1 MRITT
6 AELRRMTIKIS
17 SFKAYD
23 IRGQLP
29 HEINSEIAYRIGNAT
44 AEYLSAKKMILGRDI
59 RASSKELS
67 ESMASG
73 LIDAGV
79 DVIDIGECGTEN
91 VYYATG
97 ELKSCGGIMVT
108 ASHNPSDYN
117 GFKIVSENAKP
128 ISSETGLLDIRKI
141 AESDKRLI
149 SETRG
154 NIEQRDL
161 NQSYVKK
168 ILSFI
173 DPVSLSKLKVVMNP
187 GNGGAGIYAE
197 LISKNM
203 PIEIIKLNFDPDSSF
218 PNGIPNPMLEE
229 NRASTSQAVIDNKA
243 DVGIAWDGDF
253 DRCFF
258 FDEKGNFVEGYY
270 LVGLLAKSFLNKD
283 HKEKVI
289 YDPRLTWN
297 TIDVVERYGGDAI
310 QCQSGHSFIKK
321 SMRDNNAVY
330 GGEMSAH
337 HYFRDFYYCDSGM
350 IPWLLILEMISKEKM
365 PLSQMIQKYRERYP
379 VSGEI
384 NLKVSNSKTIID
396 SIKEYY
402 LDDALGV
409 DETDGIG
416 MEFEKWRFNLRASNT
431 EPLIRLNVES
441 YNNESLMNE
450 KTRELVDRINNL
462 D

>member
-1 MRITT
+1 
-6 AELRRMTIKIS
+6 MTIKIS

-29 HEINSEIAYRIGNAT
+29 HEINSEIAYRVGNAT

-73 LIDAGV
+73 LMDAGV

-117 GFKIVSENAKP
+117 GFKIVSESAKP
-128 ISSETGLLDIRKI
+128 ISSETGLLDIQKL

-154 NIEQRDL
+154 NLEQRDL

-168 ILSFI
+168 VLSFI
-173 DPVSLSKLKVVMNP
+173 DSDSLNKLKVVMNP
-187 GNGGAGIYAE
+187 GNGGAGVYAE

-218 PNGIPNPMLEE
+218 PNGIPNPMIEE

-258 FDEKGNFVEGYY
+258 FDEKGNFIEGYY
-270 LVGLLAKSFLNKD
+270 LVGLLAKSFLIKNRN
-283 HKEKVI
+283 EKVI
-289 YDPRLTWN
+289 FDPRLTWN

-321 SMRDNNAVY
+321 SMRDNDAVY

-350 IPWLLILEMISKEKM
+350 IPWLLIIEMISKEKI

-384 NLKVSNSKTIID
+384 NLKVNNIKTIID

-409 DETDGIG
+409 DETDGVG

-450 KTRELVDRINNL
+450 KTRELVDRINSL

>member
-1 MRITT
+1 M
-6 AELRRMTIKIS
+6 AELRRMKIKIS

-29 HEINSEIAYRIGNAT
+29 HEINPEIAYRVGNAT

-73 LIDAGV
+73 LMDAGV

-97 ELKSCGGIMVT
+97 ELKSCGGVMVT

-149 SETRG
+149 SELRG
-154 NIEQRDL
+154 NLEQRDL

-168 ILSFI
+168 VLSFI
-173 DPVSLSKLKVVMNP
+173 DPDSLSKLKVVMNP
-187 GNGGAGIYAE
+187 GNGGAGVYAE

-218 PNGIPNPMLEE
+218 PNGIPNPMIEE

-243 DVGIAWDGDF
+243 DLGIAWDGDF

-258 FDEKGNFVEGYY
+258 FDEKGNFIEGYY
-270 LVGLLAKSFLNKD
+270 LVGLLAKSFLIKNRN
-283 HKEKVI
+283 ERVI

-297 TIDVVERYGGDAI
+297 TIDIVERYGGDAI

-321 SMRDNNAVY
+321 SMRDNDAIY

-350 IPWLLILEMISKEKM
+350 IPWLLILEMISEEKM

-384 NLKVSNSKTIID
+384 NLKVNNTKKIID

-409 DETDGIG
+409 DETDGVG

-441 YNNESLMNE
+441 NSNESLMNE
-450 KTRELVDRINNL
+450 KTRELVDRINSL

>member
-1 MRITT
+1 M

-29 HEINSEIAYRIGNAT
+29 HEINSEIAYRVGNAT
-44 AEYLSAKKMILGRDI
+44 AKYLSAKKMILGRDI

-73 LIDAGV
+73 LMDAGV

-97 ELKSCGGIMVT
+97 ELKTCGGIMVT

-128 ISSETGLLDIRKI
+128 ISSETGLQDIRRL
-141 AESDKRLI
+141 AESDQRLI
-149 SETRG
+149 SEIKG
-154 NIEQRDL
+154 NIEYRDL

-168 ILSFI
+168 IISFI
-173 DPVSLSKLKVVMNP
+173 DSDSLDKLKVVMNP
-187 GNGGAGIYAE
+187 GNGGAGVYAE
-197 LISKNM
+197 LILKNM
-203 PIEIIKLNFDPDSSF
+203 PIEVIKLNFDPDSSF
-218 PNGIPNPMLEE
+218 PNGIPNPMIKE
-229 NRASTSQAVIDNKA
+229 NRVSTSQAVIDNEA

-258 FDEKGNFVEGYY
+258 FDEKGNFIEGYY
-270 LVGLLAKSFLNKD
+270 LVGLFAKSFLNKNRN
-283 HKEKVI
+283 EKVI

-297 TIDVVERYGGDAI
+297 TIDVVKRYGGNAI
-310 QCQSGHSFIKK
+310 QCQSGHSFIKE
-321 SMRDNNAVY
+321 SMRDNDAVY

-350 IPWLLILEMISKEKM
+350 IPWLLILEMISIEKI
-365 PLSQMIQKYRERYP
+365 PLSQLIQKYRDRYP

-384 NLKVSNSKTIID
+384 NLKVNDTKKIID
-396 SIKEYY
+396 SIKNYY
-402 LDDALGV
+402 LGDALGI

-416 MEFEKWRFNLRASNT
+416 MEFQKWRFNLRASNT

-450 KTRELVDRINNL
+450 KTRELVDRINSL
-462 D
+462 V

>member
-1 MRITT
+1 M
-6 AELRRMTIKIS
+6 AELRRMKIKIS

-29 HEINSEIAYRIGNAT
+29 HEINPEIAYRVGNAT

-73 LIDAGV
+73 LMDAGV

-97 ELKSCGGIMVT
+97 ELKSCGGVMVT

-149 SETRG
+149 SESRG
-154 NIEQRDL
+154 NLEQRDL

-168 ILSFI
+168 VLSFI
-173 DPVSLSKLKVVMNP
+173 DPDSLSKLKVVMNP
-187 GNGGAGIYAE
+187 GNGGAGVYAE
-197 LISKNM
+197 YISKNM

-218 PNGIPNPMLEE
+218 PNGIPNPMIEE

-243 DVGIAWDGDF
+243 DLGIAWDGDF

-258 FDEKGNFVEGYY
+258 FDEKGNFIEGYY
-270 LVGLLAKSFLNKD
+270 LVGLLAKSFLIKNRN
-283 HKEKVI
+283 ERVI

-321 SMRDNNAVY
+321 SMRDNDAVY

-350 IPWLLILEMISKEKM
+350 IPWLLILEMISEEKM

-384 NLKVSNSKTIID
+384 NLKVNNTQTIID

-402 LDDALGV
+402 LEDVSGV

-450 KTRELVDRINNL
+450 KTRELVDRINSL

>member
-1 MRITT
+1 
-6 AELRRMTIKIS
+6 MTIKIS

-29 HEINSEIAYRIGNAT
+29 HEINSEIAYRVGNAT

-73 LIDAGV
+73 LMDAGV

-128 ISSETGLLDIRKI
+128 ISSETGLLDIQKI

-149 SETRG
+149 SESRG
-154 NIEQRDL
+154 NHEQRDL

-168 ILSFI
+168 VLSFI
-173 DPVSLSKLKVVMNP
+173 DHDSLSKLKVVMNP
-187 GNGGAGIYAE
+187 GNGGAGVYAE
-197 LISKNM
+197 YISKNM

-218 PNGIPNPMLEE
+218 PNGIPNPMIEE

-243 DVGIAWDGDF
+243 DLGIAWDGDF

-258 FDEKGNFVEGYY
+258 FDEKGNFIEGYY
-270 LVGLLAKSFLNKD
+270 LVGLLAKSFLIKNRN
-283 HKEKVI
+283 ERVI

-321 SMRDNNAVY
+321 SMRDNDAVY

-365 PLSQMIQKYRERYP
+365 PLSQMIQKYREKYP

-384 NLKVSNSKTIID
+384 NLKVSNTKTIID

-409 DETDGIG
+409 DETDGVG

-441 YNNESLMNE
+441 SNNESLMNE
-450 KTRELVDRINNL
+450 KTRELVDRINSL

>member
-1 MRITT
+1 
-6 AELRRMTIKIS
+6 MTIKIS

-23 IRGQLP
+23 IRGKLP
-29 HEINSEIAYRIGNAT
+29 HEINSEIAYRVGNAT
-44 AEYLSAKKMILGRDI
+44 AKYLSAKKMVLGRDI
-59 RASSKELS
+59 RASSNELS
-67 ESMASG
+67 ESMALG
-73 LIDAGV
+73 LMDAGV

-117 GFKIVSENAKP
+117 GFKIVGENAKP
-128 ISSETGLLDIRKI
+128 ISSETGLVNIRKL
-141 AESDKRLI
+141 AESDQRLI
-149 SETRG
+149 SEKKG
-154 NIEQRDL
+154 NLEYRDL

-168 ILSFI
+168 IISFI
-173 DPVSLSKLKVVMNP
+173 DSGSLDKLKVVMNP
-187 GNGGAGIYAE
+187 GNGGAGVYAE

-203 PIEIIKLNFDPDSSF
+203 PIEVIKLNFDPDSSF
-218 PNGIPNPMLEE
+218 PNGIPNPMIKE
-229 NRASTSQAVIDNKA
+229 NRVSTSQAVIDNEA

-258 FDEKGNFVEGYY
+258 FDEKGNFIEGYY
-270 LVGLLAKSFLNKD
+270 LVGLLAKSFLNKNRN
-283 HKEKVI
+283 EIVI

-297 TIDVVERYGGDAI
+297 TIDVVQRYGGDAI

-321 SMRDNNAVY
+321 SMRDNDAVY

-365 PLSQMIQKYRERYP
+365 PLSQMIQKYRDRFP

-384 NLKVSNSKTIID
+384 NLKVNNTKKIIEL
-396 SIKEYY
+396 IKEYY
-402 LDDALGV
+402 LDDATGV
-409 DETDGIG
+409 DETDGVG

-441 YNNESLMNE
+441 YNNESLVNE
-450 KTRELVDRINNL
+450 KTKELVDRINSL

>member
-1 MRITT
+1 M
-6 AELRRMTIKIS
+6 AELRRMKIKIS

-29 HEINSEIAYRIGNAT
+29 HEINPEIAYRVGNAT

-73 LIDAGV
+73 LMDAGV

-97 ELKSCGGIMVT
+97 ELKSCGGVMVT

-149 SETRG
+149 SESRG
-154 NIEQRDL
+154 NLEQRDL

-168 ILSFI
+168 VLSFI
-173 DPVSLSKLKVVMNP
+173 DPDSLSKLKVVMNP
-187 GNGGAGIYAE
+187 GNGGAGVYAE
-197 LISKNM
+197 YISKNM

-218 PNGIPNPMLEE
+218 PNGIPNPMIEE

-243 DVGIAWDGDF
+243 DLGIAWDGDF

-258 FDEKGNFVEGYY
+258 FDEKGNFIEGYY
-270 LVGLLAKSFLNKD
+270 LVGLLAKSFLIKNRN
-283 HKEKVI
+283 ERVI

-321 SMRDNNAVY
+321 SMRDNDAVY

-350 IPWLLILEMISKEKM
+350 IPWLLILEMISEEKM

-384 NLKVSNSKTIID
+384 NLKVNNIKTIID

-409 DETDGIG
+409 DETDGVG

-450 KTRELVDRINNL
+450 KTRELVDRINSL

>member
-1 MRITT
+1 
-6 AELRRMTIKIS
+6 MTIKIS

-23 IRGQLP
+23 IRGKLP
-29 HEINSEIAYRIGNAT
+29 HEINSEIAYRVGNAT
-44 AEYLSAKKMILGRDI
+44 AKYLSAKKMVLGRDI
-59 RASSKELS
+59 RASSNELS
-67 ESMASG
+67 ESMALG
-73 LIDAGV
+73 LMDAGV

-117 GFKIVSENAKP
+117 GFKIVGENAKP
-128 ISSETGLLDIRKI
+128 ISSETGLVDIRKL
-141 AESDKRLI
+141 AESDQRLI
-149 SETRG
+149 SEKKG
-154 NIEQRDL
+154 NLEYRDL

-168 ILSFI
+168 IISFI
-173 DPVSLSKLKVVMNP
+173 DSDSLDKLKVVMNP
-187 GNGGAGIYAE
+187 GNGGAGVYAE

-203 PIEIIKLNFDPDSSF
+203 PIEVIKLNFDPDSSF
-218 PNGIPNPMLEE
+218 PNGIPNPMIKE
-229 NRASTSQAVIDNKA
+229 NRVSTSQAVIDNEA

-258 FDEKGNFVEGYY
+258 FDEKGNFIEGYY
-270 LVGLLAKSFLNKD
+270 LVGLLAKSFLNKNCN
-283 HKEKVI
+283 EKVI

-297 TIDVVERYGGDAI
+297 TIDVVQRYGGDAI

-321 SMRDNNAVY
+321 SMRDNDAVY

-350 IPWLLILEMISKEKM
+350 IPWLLILEMISIEKM
-365 PLSQMIQKYRERYP
+365 PLSQMIQKYRDRFP

-384 NLKVSNSKTIID
+384 NLKVNNTKKIIEL
-396 SIKEYY
+396 IKEYY
-402 LDDALGV
+402 LNDATCV
-409 DETDGIG
+409 DETDGVG

-450 KTRELVDRINNL
+450 KTKELVDRINSL

>member
-1 MRITT
+1 
-6 AELRRMTIKIS
+6 MTIKIS

-29 HEINSEIAYRIGNAT
+29 HEVNSEIAYRIGNAT

-73 LIDAGV
+73 LMDAGV

-97 ELKSCGGIMVT
+97 ELKSCGGVMVT

-149 SETRG
+149 SELRG
-154 NIEQRDL
+154 NLEQRDL

-168 ILSFI
+168 VLSFI
-173 DPVSLSKLKVVMNP
+173 DPDSLSKLKVVMNP
-187 GNGGAGIYAE
+187 GNGGAGVYAE
-197 LISKNM
+197 YISKNM

-218 PNGIPNPMLEE
+218 PNGIPNPMIEE

-243 DVGIAWDGDF
+243 DLGIAWDGDF

-258 FDEKGNFVEGYY
+258 FDEKGNFIEGYY
-270 LVGLLAKSFLNKD
+270 LVGLLAKSFLIKNRN
-283 HKEKVI
+283 ERVI

-297 TIDVVERYGGDAI
+297 TIDVVERYDGDAI

-321 SMRDNNAVY
+321 SMRDNDAVY

-384 NLKVSNSKTIID
+384 NLKVNNTKTIID

-409 DETDGIG
+409 DETDGVG

-441 YNNESLMNE
+441 NSNESLMNE
-450 KTRELVDRINNL
+450 KTRELVDRINSL

>member
-1 MRITT
+1 
-6 AELRRMTIKIS
+6 MTIKIS

-23 IRGQLP
+23 IRGKLP
-29 HEINSEIAYRIGNAT
+29 HEINSEIAYRVGNAT
-44 AEYLSAKKMILGRDI
+44 AKYLSAKKMVLGRDI
-59 RASSKELS
+59 RASSNELS
-67 ESMASG
+67 ESMALG
-73 LIDAGV
+73 LMDAGV

-117 GFKIVSENAKP
+117 GFKIVGDNAKP
-128 ISSETGLLDIRKI
+128 ISSETGLVDIRKL
-141 AESDKRLI
+141 AESDQRLI
-149 SETRG
+149 SEKKG
-154 NIEQRDL
+154 NLEYRDL

-168 ILSFI
+168 IISFI
-173 DPVSLSKLKVVMNP
+173 DSDSLDKLKVVMNP
-187 GNGGAGIYAE
+187 GNGGAGVYAE

-203 PIEIIKLNFDPDSSF
+203 PIEVIKLNFDPDSSF
-218 PNGIPNPMLEE
+218 PNGIPNPMIKE
-229 NRASTSQAVIDNKA
+229 NRVSTSQAVIDNEA

-258 FDEKGNFVEGYY
+258 FDEKGNFIEGYY
-270 LVGLLAKSFLNKD
+270 LVGLLAKSFLNKNCN
-283 HKEKVI
+283 EKVI

-297 TIDVVERYGGDAI
+297 TIDVVQRYGGDAI

-321 SMRDNNAVY
+321 SMRDNDAVY

-365 PLSQMIQKYRERYP
+365 PLSQMIQKYRDRYP

-384 NLKVSNSKTIID
+384 NLKVNNTKKIIEL
-396 SIKEYY
+396 IKEYY
-402 LDDALGV
+402 LDDATGV
-409 DETDGIG
+409 DETDGVG

-450 KTRELVDRINNL
+450 KTKELVDRINSL

>member
-1 MRITT
+1 
-6 AELRRMTIKIS
+6 MTIKIS

-29 HEINSEIAYRIGNAT
+29 HEINPEIAYRVGNAT

-73 LIDAGV
+73 LMDAGV

-117 GFKIVSENAKP
+117 GFKIVSESAKP
-128 ISSETGLLDIRKI
+128 ISSETGLLDIQKL

-154 NIEQRDL
+154 NLEQRDL

-168 ILSFI
+168 VLSFI
-173 DPVSLSKLKVVMNP
+173 DSDSLNKLKVVMNP
-187 GNGGAGIYAE
+187 GNGGAGVYAE

-203 PIEIIKLNFDPDSSF
+203 PIEIIKLNFYTDSSF
-218 PNGIPNPMLEE
+218 PNGIPNPMIEE

-243 DVGIAWDGDF
+243 DLGIAWDGDF

-258 FDEKGNFVEGYY
+258 FDEKGNFIEGYY
-270 LVGLLAKSFLNKD
+270 LVGLLAKSFLIKNRN
-283 HKEKVI
+283 EKVI
-289 YDPRLTWN
+289 FDPRLTWN

-321 SMRDNNAVY
+321 SMRDNDAVY

-350 IPWLLILEMISKEKM
+350 IPWLLILEMISKEKI

-384 NLKVSNSKTIID
+384 NLKVNNTKTIID

-409 DETDGIG
+409 DETDGVG

-450 KTRELVDRINNL
+450 KTRELVDRINSL